1 VKVGR
6 KLWHM
11 RDGDGELGGGS
22 MGGGG
27 GVARPWVVIRED
39 DNGNRY
45 SVGRYAT
52 RAEAEQVA
60 ARFEGKGHKQ
70 LYLVERVNGGHTEQV

>member
-1 VKVGR
+1 
-6 KLWHM
+6 M
-11 RDGDGELGGGS
+11 DGGS
-22 MGGGG
+22 
-27 GVARPWVVIRED
+27 GVERPWAVIRED

-52 RAEAEQVA
+52 RTEAEQVA

-70 LYLVERVNGGHTEQV
+70 LYLVERVDAGGSTGQW